1 MPRHRKG
8 DIYMELRN
16 GPIILGTIVMEKLG
30 AVNFEHAFLSE
41 YGCIEVVVDQKV
53 EEAIKKETN
62 FYPLYTV
69 IDVDDPEKG
78 TWELTGGLE
87 IPRGMVF
94 DYPTHFS
101 FHIPDSEITL
111 ALNILCYGLD
121 EPHVRKSLEQWAVK
135 RLAMREDHGEEA
147 VC

>member
-1 MPRHRKG
+1 MK
-8 DIYMELRN
+8 IEN

-41 YGCIEVVVDQKV
+41 YGCIEVMVDQNIEK
-53 EEAIKKETN
+53 AIKNETN
-62 FYPLYTV
+62 FWPLFTV
-69 IDVDDPEKG
+69 IAEDDSKEGSWKLCGDLDVPTDMA
-78 TWELTGGLE
+78 L
-87 IPRGMVF
+87 
-94 DYPTHFS
+94 DYPKEFS

-121 EPHVRKSLEQWAVK
+121 EPHVRKSLEQWAIK
-135 RLAMREDHGEEA
+135 RLALRTDEAEQEDNTGGN